1 MSFESLR
8 KIAVVGACECG
19 IAYIDPPDSID
30 SGATFRCEADHPI
43 VFDVSQPGQRAEA
56 YAEQKRLRDFIRA
69 LFEKSG
75 WPEGGD
81 IEAGDFQDL
90 AVEHGLLK
98 PETVTAPCGD
108 NCFCAEY
115 HGDMAAGVTCYRKVA
130 WLTETIGT

>member
-1 MSFESLR
+1 MDDDVCERCGEFMEIAPGLDPTPLCHNCAHAEVDELR
-8 KIAVVGACECG
+8 A
-19 IAYIDPPDSID
+19 
-30 SGATFRCEADHPI
+30 
-43 VFDVSQPGQRAEA
+43 
-56 YAEQKRLRDFIRA
+56 FIRA

-81 IEAGDFQDL
+81 IEAGDFQEL

-115 HGDMAAGVTCYRKVA
+115 HGDLAAGVTCYRKVA
-130 WLTETIGT
+130 WLDDES